1 MQTNPYKQL
10 AERLDAL
17 PNGFPAAQDGVELRL
32 LEKLFTPQEAAL
44 TAQLSTSF
52 ESAEQLAARLGGE
65 SAALRQQLKSLSRRG
80 LIEAG
85 RSENGLGY
93 RLLPFVVGI
102 YEMQVNNMDVELA
115 RLFET
120 YFMQAFGQTLRVQPQ
135 VHRVIPIGESVRNNM
150 EVHPFESA
158 SDLVNG
164 AQAWGLLDC
173 ICRKQK
179 ALIGEGCEHPLDVC
193 MILEQRPGAF
203 DNNTTIRAIDRD
215 QALATLRRA
224 AEAGLVHSVSNN
236 EQGLH
241 YICNCCTCSCGIL
254 RGMANLGIANVV
266 ARSAFVN
273 QVDEILCSACGICLD
288 TCQFD
293 ALTLESVAVVDGI
306 RCVGCGVCVLSCS
319 NEAMGLVRRPD
330 DEILPIPATL
340 DDWGARRSAAR
351 GL

>member
-17 PNGFPAAQDGVELRL
+17 PNGFPAATDGSELRL
-32 LEKLFTPQEAAL
+32 LEKIFTPDEAGLA
-44 TAQLSTSF
+44 ARLSAHF
-52 ESAEQLAARLGGE
+52 ESAEEVAARIGYEAGGLG
-65 SAALRQQLKSLSRRG
+65 QQLKTLSKRG

-85 RSENGLGY
+85 RCEAGLGF

-102 YEMQVNNMDVELA
+102 YEMQVGNLDAELA

-120 YFMQAFGQTLRVQPQ
+120 YFAQAFGNTLKVQPQ
-135 VHRVIPIGESVRNNM
+135 VHRVIPIGESVRNSM

-158 SDLVNG
+158 SDLVNT
-164 AQAWGLLDC
+164 AQSWGVLDC

-179 ALIGEGCEHPLDVC
+179 ALIGEGCEHPIDVC
-193 MILEQRPGAF
+193 MVLEQRPVAF
-203 DNNTTIRAIDRD
+203 DRSSVIHALTRD
-215 QALATLRRA
+215 EALATLRRA

-236 EQGLH
+236 QHGLH

-254 RGMANLGIANVV
+254 RGMAELGIANVI

-273 QVDEILCSACGICLD
+273 QVDEILCSACGLCVE

-293 ALTLESVAVVDGI
+293 ALRMDNTVRVDSI
-306 RCVGCGVCVLSCS
+306 RCVGCGVCVLNCP
-319 NEAMGLVRRPD
+319 NEALGLARRPE
-330 DEILPIPATL
+330 DEILFVPETL
-340 DDWGARRSAAR
+340 EDWGAKRSAAR